1 MYLTTAYGIVNTPMN
16 LPTVNRPKIP
26 PPLMGGNMDRRQ
38 QNTETTVHNSTFD
51 LESNQNQNQENN
63 YEDHGNYQHKR
74 N

>member
-1 MYLTTAYGIVNTPMN
+1 
-16 LPTVNRPKIP
+16 
-26 PPLMGGNMDRRQ
+26 MGGNMDRRQ